1 MSDGVRLSAKIW
13 MPIDIKS
20 QPVPAILEIIPYRKR
35 DSYALRDHAN
45 HAWLAAHGYACI
57 RPDMRGHGDSEGIML
72 DEYSKREQQDTIEV
86 INWLARQPWCTGK
99 VGMMGLSWGG
109 IASLQAAVKQ
119 PPALK
124 AIIPVGSSVD
134 RYYDWLLHTSTRSGD
149 SRERMGKNMAG
160 ASRENTLIYRK
171 MAKSSIAR
179 RDLDRGICLRTF

>member
-1 MSDGVRLSAKIW
+1 MGNSLDKINKIEIIEHVWIDMSDGVRLSAKIW
-13 MPIDIKS
+13 RPIDVKF

-45 HAWLAAHGYACI
+45 HAWLATHGYACI

-72 DEYSKREQQDTIEV
+72 DEYSAREQQDTLEV
-86 INWLARQPWCTGK
+86 INWLANQPWCTGK

-134 RYYDWLLHTSTRSGD
+134 RYYDDAGYLVGGYPGQGLGWG
-149 SRERMGKNMAG
+149 GIMAV
-160 ASRENTLIYRK
+160 SYTH
-171 MAKSSIAR
+171 
-179 RDLDRGICLRTF
+179 LRAHET

>member
-124 AIIPVGSSVD
+124 AIIPVGLQLIGIMMTPVTLLEDIQDKASVGVVL
-134 RYYDWLLHTSTRSGD
+134 WLVTAYVHQ
-149 SRERMGKNMAG
+149 
-160 ASRENTLIYRK
+160 I
-171 MAKSSIAR
+171 R
-179 RDLDRGICLRTF
+179 R